1 MENQPRLGSESFWE
15 MTALAME
22 GWLASCQSCVEHY
35 YYQSWKNAVAFLDSC
50 AAGGLV
56 EKVSLLDLNGDI
68 SPRPFPTLRQKWYD
82 QAIYISAPVF
92 RKENLDTARRRIE
105 GTKNAVYNAFHLY
118 HEVLRDDDQGIN
130 AAYMK
135 AVQEGELLRH
145 PGIARARQDVA
156 LSSVAKLRLIRDG
169 FMKNIKKQN
178 KKEQRD
184 MSPGELNKWAN
195 EAATNYVLQFSGQ
208 KGEPPLVSDHTEE
221 LEEFVIDFL
230 ADRRDLATFIQEG
243 YKLPADYRL
252 RLMPVIRELSYYLY
266 DTVRE
271 HSDAEAQALVA
282 RLRREI
288 DEAKKRHVTKEN
300 SVIALSELS
309 EDLDAH
315 VSGRRAAPFVPT
327 PNAPRPS
334 PEAGI

>member
-35 YYQSWKNAVAFLDSC
+35 YFQSWKNAVAFLDSC

-68 SPRPFPTLRQKWYD
+68 SPRPFPTLRQEWYD

-118 HEVLRDDDQGIN
+118 FEVLGGDDDGIN

-135 AVQEGELLRH
+135 AVEEGKLLRH
-145 PGIARARQDVA
+145 PGIARQRQDVA
-156 LSSVAKLRLIRDG
+156 LSSVAKLRLIQDG
-169 FMKNIKKQN
+169 FMKQIKR
-178 KKEQRD
+178 EQPGL
-184 MSPGELNKWAN
+184 SLGELRKRVN
-195 EAATNYVLQFSGQ
+195 ESATKYVLEFSGE
-208 KGEPPLVSDHTEE
+208 KGQPPLVSDHAEE
-221 LEEFVIDFL
+221 LEKFVIDFL
-230 ADRRDLATFIQEG
+230 ADRCDLAAFLREEG

-252 RLMPVIRELSYYLY
+252 RLMPVIRELSYHLY
-266 DTVRE
+266 QGALRE
-271 HSDAEAQALVA
+271 HGDAEAQALMA
-282 RLRREI
+282 RLRQEI
-288 DEAKKRHVTKEN
+288 AEAKKRRAADET

-309 EDLDAH
+309 EDLDDY
-315 VSGRRAAPFVPT
+315 VSGRRAAPFIPT
-327 PNAPRPS
+327 PAAHRPK
-334 PEAGI
+334 PEANV

>member
-1 MENQPRLGSESFWE
+1 

-35 YYQSWKNAVAFLDSC
+35 YFQSWKNAVAFLDSC

-118 HEVLRDDDQGIN
+118 YEVLGGDDDGIN

-135 AVQEGELLRH
+135 AVEEGELLRH
-145 PGIARARQDVA
+145 PGIARQRQDVA
-156 LSSVAKLRLIRDG
+156 LSSVAKLRLIQDG
-169 FMKNIKKQN
+169 FMKRIKREQPGLSHGELKKQV
-178 KKEQRD
+178 
-184 MSPGELNKWAN
+184 N
-195 EAATNYVLQFSGQ
+195 ESATKYVLEFSGQ
-208 KGEPPLVSDHTEE
+208 TGQPPIVSDHAEE

-230 ADRRDLATFIQEG
+230 ADRRDLAAFLQQG

-252 RLMPVIRELSYYLY
+252 RLMPVIRELSYHLY
-266 DTVRE
+266 QDALRE
-271 HSDAEAQALVA
+271 HGDAEAQALMT
-282 RLRREI
+282 RLRQEI
-288 DEAKKRHVTKEN
+288 AEAKKRRADDET

-309 EDLDAH
+309 EDLDDY
-315 VSGRRAAPFVPT
+315 VSAQSAAPFIPT
-327 PNAPRPS
+327 AAAQRS
-334 PEAGI
+334 KPEASL